1 MESRAKSVERE
12 GKDQGL
18 VVKKWKQGVALGK
31 RGGPSTPP
39 PTWRLELSPSQP
51 QTRSIQEFLTH
62 PPHSSALS
70 ARKLCACLWEI
81 EPHQTFHFAR
91 MMSKS
96 KSRHRQHK
104 HHNDLG
110 FEGLVPP
117 STGEPEEPAIAGCP
131 TGKIAASSM
140 QRHNFGGNEHAFES
154 ATPETCSGSME
165 VAPYKRPPRG
175 SFDGKGRIGGS
186 GYSLQTSAELLK
198 VLNRI
203 WSLEEQHVSD
213 KSMLKAL
220 KSELHQS
227 HSRIKEL
234 LREKQKDGRIMDDLM
249 NELAEDKYGRKQ
261 RAQERIEAEAELL
274 REETENERKLRKR
287 SETLHRKLAKEL
299 SELKSAYAS
308 ALRELEREKK
318 ARILLENLCDE
329 FAKGI
334 RDYEQVV
341 RSLKHGPIKESIVRE
356 SLDRLILHISEAWL
370 DERMQMKL
378 AESHD
383 DVTGKDTVVDKLSSD
398 IESFLQTKRSAESSK
413 NGEASLNDT
422 KERCFRRHSLE
433 SFALKEAGS
442 APPVAHDDDRSFDS
456 DLQCFEQSNNVD
468 AKESKDSCKRT
479 CANASHGHIADPV
492 RSRSSDKDMRRCEIT
507 KSCNPST
514 LPEACNNGGTGEN
527 EKTGEENL
535 SGPNNMET
543 YEMGTNAGDC
553 QHGEHRVSNVNGSF
567 DHMIRSH
574 SLRLKSA
581 RTRPASNSRDEHR
594 GLPGYPGQMSPVQK
608 WPSKVP
614 LPEPGK
620 VTSSLRWPKGLKE
633 NTLMAKL
640 LEARIEGQHSR
651 SKAHRDTA

>member
-1 MESRAKSVERE
+1 MESRGKSVERE
-12 GKDQGL
+12 GKEQGL
-18 VVKKWKQGVALGK
+18 VLKKWKQGVALGK

-51 QTRSIQEFLTH
+51 QTHSIQEFLTPLPH
-62 PPHSSALS
+62 PSALS

-81 EPHQTFHFAR
+81 EPHQTVHFAR

-104 HHNDLG
+104 HHHDLG
-110 FEGLVPP
+110 FEDFVLP
-117 STGEPEEPAIAGCP
+117 STVKPEEPATAGCL
-131 TGKIAASSM
+131 TEQIAASPI
-140 QRHNFGGNEHAFES
+140 QRHNYGGTDHAFES

-165 VAPYKRPPRG
+165 VAPYKPPPRG
-175 SFDGKGRIGGS
+175 SFDGKGRVGGS
-186 GYSLQTSAELLK
+186 GYSLQTSTELLK

-234 LREKQKDGRIMDDLM
+234 VWEKQKDSRIMDDLM
-249 NELAEDKYGRKQ
+249 KELAEDKYDRKQ
-261 RAQERIEAEAELL
+261 MEQERIAEAELL
-274 REETENERKLRKR
+274 REETEKERKLRKR
-287 SETLHRKLAKEL
+287 SESLHRKLAKEL
-299 SELKSAYAS
+299 SELKSPYS
-308 ALRELEREKK
+308 TALRELEREKK
-318 ARILLENLCDE
+318 ARVLLENLCDE

-341 RSLKHGPIKESIVRE
+341 RSLKHGPIKESVVRE

-370 DERMQMKL
+370 DERLQMKL

-383 DVTGKDTVVDKLSSD
+383 DVAGKDTVVDKLSSD

-413 NGEASLNDT
+413 NGEISWNDT
-422 KERCFRRHSLE
+422 KERCFRRPSLE
-433 SFALKEAGS
+433 SFALKDGGS

-456 DLQCFEQSNNVD
+456 DLQCFEQSNKVD
-468 AKESKDSCKRT
+468 AQENKDSCKRNG
-479 CANASHGHIADPV
+479 ANASHGHLDDLV
-492 RSRSSDKDMRRCEIT
+492 RSRSSDKDMRRCEIA

-514 LPEACNNGGTGEN
+514 PPEACINGGTGEN
-527 EKTGEENL
+527 VKMGEENR

-543 YEMGTNAGDC
+543 FEMGTNAGDC
-553 QHGEHRVSNVNGSF
+553 QQGEHRGSDANGSF

-581 RTRPASNSRDEHR
+581 RTRPASNSRDGHR
-594 GLPGYPGQMSPVQK
+594 GLPGYTGQISPVQK

-614 LPEPGK
+614 LREPGK
-620 VTSSLRWPKGLKE
+620 ITSSLRWPKGLKE

-651 SKAHRDTA
+651 SKAHRDAA

>member
-1 MESRAKSVERE
+1 MESRGKSVERE
-12 GKDQGL
+12 GKEQGL
-18 VVKKWKQGVALGK
+18 AVKKWKQGAALGK

-51 QTRSIQEFLTH
+51 QNHSVQEFLTD

-81 EPHQTFHFAR
+81 EPHQTLHLAR
-91 MMSKS
+91 MASKR

-104 HHNDLG
+104 HRDDLG
-110 FEGLVPP
+110 FEHFVPP
-117 STGEPEEPAIAGCP
+117 STVKPEEPAVAGCL
-131 TGKIAASSM
+131 TGQIAASPV
-140 QRHNFGGNEHAFES
+140 QRHNSGGNEHAFES

-165 VAPYKRPPRG
+165 VAPYKPPTRG
-175 SFDGKGRIGGS
+175 TLDGKGRIGGS
-186 GYSLQTSAELLK
+186 GYSLQTSTELVK

-234 LREKQKDGRIMDDLM
+234 VREKQKDRRIMDDLM
-249 NELAEDKYGRKQ
+249 KEFAEDNCGRK
-261 RAQERIEAEAELL
+261 RREQERIEAEAELL
-274 REETENERKLRKR
+274 REETEKERKLRKR
-287 SETLHRKLAKEL
+287 SENLHRKLAKEL
-299 SELKSAYAS
+299 SELKSAYS
-308 ALRELEREKK
+308 TALRELEREKK

-334 RDYEQVV
+334 RDYELVL
-341 RSLKHGPIKESIVRE
+341 RSLKHGPIKESVVRE

-383 DVTGKDTVVDKLSSD
+383 DITGKDTVVDKLSSD
-398 IESFLQTKRSAESSK
+398 IESFLQTKRSAASSK
-413 NGEASLNDT
+413 NGEVALNDT
-422 KERCFRRHSLE
+422 KGRCFRRHSLE

-456 DLQCFEQSNNVD
+456 DWQCFVQSNKVD
-468 AKESKDSCKRT
+468 AKESKESYQRT
-479 CANASHGHIADPV
+479 GANASHSHLADLG
-492 RSRSSDKDMRRCEIT
+492 RSRSSDKDLRCEIT
-507 KSCNPST
+507 KSGDPSA
-514 LPEACNNGGTGEN
+514 LPEACNGGTGEN
-527 EKTGEENL
+527 VKTGEENR
-535 SGPNNMET
+535 SGLNDTET
-543 YEMGTNAGDC
+543 YGMSTNAGYC
-553 QHGEHRVSNVNGSF
+553 QHGEHRGSNANGSF

-581 RTRPASNSRDEHR
+581 STCPGSNSRDKHR
-594 GLPGYPGQMSPVQK
+594 GLPRYAGQVSPVQK

-614 LPEPGK
+614 VPEPGK
-620 VTSSLRWPKGLKE
+620 IASSLRWPKGLKE
-633 NTLMAKL
+633 NALMAKL

-651 SKAHRDTA
+651 SKAHRGTA

>member
-1 MESRAKSVERE
+1 MIISKVVLTLTFAGAEKWTSDGEVGFCSIAVTCAERSSEEMLKHME
-12 GKDQGL
+12 
-18 VVKKWKQGVALGK
+18 LGS
-31 RGGPSTPP
+31 GTH
-39 PTWRLELSPSQP
+39 
-51 QTRSIQEFLTH
+51 SIQEFLTPLPH
-62 PPHSSALS
+62 PSALS

-81 EPHQTFHFAR
+81 EPHQTVHFAR

-104 HHNDLG
+104 HHHDLG
-110 FEGLVPP
+110 FEDFVLP
-117 STGEPEEPAIAGCP
+117 STVKPEEPATAGCL
-131 TGKIAASSM
+131 TEQIAASPI
-140 QRHNFGGNEHAFES
+140 QRHNYGGTDHAFES

-165 VAPYKRPPRG
+165 VAPYKPPPRG
-175 SFDGKGRIGGS
+175 SFDGKGRVGGS
-186 GYSLQTSAELLK
+186 GYSLQTSTELLK

-234 LREKQKDGRIMDDLM
+234 VWEKQKDSRIMDDLM
-249 NELAEDKYGRKQ
+249 KELAEDKYDRKQ
-261 RAQERIEAEAELL
+261 MEQERIAEAELL
-274 REETENERKLRKR
+274 REETEKERKLRKR
-287 SETLHRKLAKEL
+287 SESLHRKLAKEL
-299 SELKSAYAS
+299 SELKSPYS
-308 ALRELEREKK
+308 TALRELEREKK
-318 ARILLENLCDE
+318 ARVLLENLCDE

-341 RSLKHGPIKESIVRE
+341 RSLKHGPIKESVVRE

-370 DERMQMKL
+370 DERLQMKL

-383 DVTGKDTVVDKLSSD
+383 DVAGKDTVVDKLSSD

-413 NGEASLNDT
+413 NGEISWNDT
-422 KERCFRRHSLE
+422 KERCFRRPSLE
-433 SFALKEAGS
+433 SFALKDGGS

-456 DLQCFEQSNNVD
+456 DLQCFEQSNKVD
-468 AKESKDSCKRT
+468 AQENKDSCKRNG
-479 CANASHGHIADPV
+479 ANASHGHLDDLV
-492 RSRSSDKDMRRCEIT
+492 RSRSSDKDMRRCEIA

-514 LPEACNNGGTGEN
+514 PPEACINGGTGEN
-527 EKTGEENL
+527 VKMGEENR

-543 YEMGTNAGDC
+543 FEMGTNAGDC
-553 QHGEHRVSNVNGSF
+553 QQGEHRGSDANGSF

-581 RTRPASNSRDEHR
+581 RTRPASNSRDGHR
-594 GLPGYPGQMSPVQK
+594 GLPGYTGQISPVQK

-614 LPEPGK
+614 LREPGK
-620 VTSSLRWPKGLKE
+620 ITSSLRWPKGLKE

-651 SKAHRDTA
+651 SKAHRDAA